1 MGGKILG
8 NSGHMN
14 NPDLSLGGGKG
25 RGEEG
30 KRKKKTKRKIKEIWS
45 FWRLSELCA
54 FLQGFGGL

>member
-1 MGGKILG
+1 
-8 NSGHMN
+8 MN

-30 KRKKKTKRKIKEIWS
+30 KEKKKKKPRKIKEIWS

>member
-1 MGGKILG
+1 
-8 NSGHMN
+8 MN

-30 KRKKKTKRKIKEIWS
+30 KEKKKKPRKIKEIWS